1 MCGQLTNDISGTSK
15 RRTCSQETTKEDL
28 KEPDLGVLVMTTRV
42 RIETNKGTIIA
53 ELWPDAAIN
62 TVKNFVE
69 LARDGYYDGVTFHRV
84 ISEFVVQ
91 GGDSTGTGG
100 GGPGYAIVC
109 ETDGPKQ
116 EHIQGALSMA
126 HAGENTGG
134 SQFFIVLNAEKCK
147 HLDRKHTVF
156 GAVIEGFDVV
166 EAIRQGDKMTKVEV
180 LEADPVVESH
190 ELKKLPSWR

>member
-1 MCGQLTNDISGTSK
+1 MRGQSTNTCPERLRVK
-15 RRTCSQETTKEDL
+15 RTAKKTTKEDS
-28 KEPDLGVLVMTTRV
+28 KEQNQGVLVLTTRV

-69 LARDGYYDGVTFHRV
+69 LTRDGYYDGVTFHRV

-91 GGDSTGTGG
+91 GGDPTGTGG

-116 EHIQGALSMA
+116 KHIQGALSMA
-126 HAGENTGG
+126 HAGKNTGG
-134 SQFFIVLNAEKCK
+134 SQFFIVLNADKCK
-147 HLDRKHTVF
+147 HLDGKHTVF
-156 GAVIEGFDVV
+156 GTVTEGFDIV

-180 LEADPVVESH
+180 LEVDAVVESH
-190 ELKKLPSWR
+190 ELSKLPSRR